1 MIDLCVLLGVGWGNG
16 GGAVWVDLLVQ
27 ADLRLFH
34 HPLLVVPKVLFGAE
48 LSSTHSVHTSPD
60 LVSPPPLPTMSAIL
74 SAGGLQ
80 AAFSAKSVRKTGLR
94 APSNGSKVVMSASRP
109 LWLPG
114 STPPA
119 HLDGSMTGDFGWDPL
134 GLGANPEAMTWFREA
149 ELQNGRWAMMG
160 TAGILG
166 QVGYTEN
173 RSC

>member
-1 MIDLCVLLGVGWGNG
+1 
-16 GGAVWVDLLVQ
+16 
-27 ADLRLFH
+27 
-34 HPLLVVPKVLFGAE
+34 
-48 LSSTHSVHTSPD
+48 
-60 LVSPPPLPTMSAIL
+60 
-74 SAGGLQ
+74 
-80 AAFSAKSVRKTGLR
+80 
-94 APSNGSKVVMSASRP
+94 MSASRP

-166 QVGYTEN
+166 QVGGCVSE
-173 RSC
+173 RKKEKKSCVGFGCVCGDY